1 MTELPWHEKLKKN
14 LEGFIDET
22 ERRKLLKGSEGI
34 GKADPKEKAAWV
46 KTIMEK
52 FDKLIPD
59 EKDRW
64 KIMKECSC
72 SCQDESMADYKA
84 EYDKHKDIDKL
95 IEYLH
100 GKAFLIKP
108 VREGNIIYITKAP
121 AFPEE
126 YKKAKTQEEKRYYF
140 CHCDYARAADS
151 DLSPTYCYCGAG
163 WCQRIWEDILGRPV
177 KIEIVESVLQ
187 GGDVCKFAVHI

>member
-1 MTELPWHEKLKKN
+1 MKELPWHEKLKKN
-14 LEGFIDET
+14 LKDFIDEA
-22 ERRKLLKGSEGI
+22 ERKKLLKGSE
-34 GKADPKEKAAWV
+34 KLDQADPKEKAAWV
-46 KTIMEK
+46 KTVMEK
-52 FDKLIPD
+52 FDRLIPD

-72 SCQDESMADYKA
+72 SCQDTSMADYKA
-84 EYDKHKDIDKL
+84 EYEKHRDIDKL
-95 IEYLH
+95 IDYLH
-100 GKAFLIKP
+100 GKAFSIKP

-140 CHCDYARAADS
+140 CHCEYARAADS

-163 WCQRIWEDILGRPV
+163 WCQRIWEEILGRPV

-187 GGDVCKFAVHI
+187 GGKVCKFAVHI

>member
-1 MTELPWHEKLKKN
+1 MKELPWHEKLKKN
-14 LEGFIDET
+14 LKDFIDEA
-22 ERRKLLKGSEGI
+22 ERKKLLKGSEEI
-34 GKADPKEKAAWV
+34 DQADPKEKAAWV
-46 KTIMEK
+46 KTVMEK
-52 FDKLIPD
+52 FDRLIPD

-72 SCQDESMADYKA
+72 SCQDTSMADYKA
-84 EYDKHKDIDKL
+84 EYEKHRDIDKL
-95 IEYLH
+95 IDYLH
-100 GKAFLIKP
+100 GKAFSIKP

-140 CHCDYARAADS
+140 CHCEYARAADS

-163 WCQRIWEDILGRPV
+163 WCQRIWEEILGRPV

-187 GGDVCKFAVHI
+187 GGKVCKFAVHI

>member
-1 MTELPWHEKLKKN
+1 MKELPWHEKLKKN
-14 LEGFIDET
+14 LKDFIDEA
-22 ERRKLLKGSEGI
+22 ERKKLLKGSEEI
-34 GKADPKEKAAWV
+34 DKADPKEKAAWV
-46 KTIMEK
+46 KKVMEK
-52 FDKLIPD
+52 FDRLIPD

-72 SCQDESMADYKA
+72 SCQDTSMADYKA
-84 EYDKHKDIDKL
+84 EYEKHRDIDKL
-95 IEYLH
+95 IDYLH
-100 GKAFLIKP
+100 GKAFSIKP

-126 YKKAKTQEEKRYYF
+126 YKKAKTQEERRYYF
-140 CHCDYARAADS
+140 CHCEYARAADS

-163 WCQRIWEDILGRPV
+163 WCQRIWEEILGRPV

-187 GGDVCKFAVHI
+187 GGKVCKFAVHI

>member
-1 MTELPWHEKLKKN
+1 MKELPWHEKLKKN
-14 LEGFIDET
+14 LKDFIDEA
-22 ERRKLLKGSEGI
+22 EQKRLLKGSGDI
-34 GKADPKEKAAWV
+34 DKADPKEKAAWV
-46 KTIMEK
+46 KTVMEK
-52 FDKLIPD
+52 FDRLIPD

-64 KIMKECSC
+64 DIMKKCSC
-72 SCQDESMADYKA
+72 SCQDESMADYRA
-84 EYDKHKDIDKL
+84 EYEKHKDIDKL
-95 IEYLH
+95 IDYLH
-100 GKAFLIKP
+100 GKAFLNKP
-108 VREGNIIYITKAP
+108 VRDGNIIYITKAP

-126 YKKAKTQEEKRYYF
+126 YKEAKTQKEKRYYF

-163 WCQRIWEDILGRPV
+163 WCQRILEGILGRPV